1 MGYCMS
7 QKEAKFNMKAE
18 NKVPAFKAL
27 KAAASNQTF
36 SWINSATV
44 KGCRTLEELMEECRW
59 DLQENDDGDVTGIE
73 FSGEKA
79 GDDLKLFNILAPYV
93 DGDSYIEMHGE
104 DGAQWRWVFD
114 GKTCVEKTPKVSWD

>member
-7 QKEAKFNMKAE
+7 QKTAKFNMKAE
-18 NKVPAFKAL
+18 SKVPAL
-27 KAAASNQTF
+27 KAIKAAC
-36 SWINSATV
+36 ADVGLGRLGRV
-44 KGCRTLEELMEECRW
+44 KGCRTLEELMEECGW
-59 DLQENDDGDVTGIE
+59 DLQENDDGDVTGIQ

-79 GDDLKLFNILAPYV
+79 GDDLKLFNVLAPFV

-104 DGAQWRWVFD
+104 DGSLWRWVFD